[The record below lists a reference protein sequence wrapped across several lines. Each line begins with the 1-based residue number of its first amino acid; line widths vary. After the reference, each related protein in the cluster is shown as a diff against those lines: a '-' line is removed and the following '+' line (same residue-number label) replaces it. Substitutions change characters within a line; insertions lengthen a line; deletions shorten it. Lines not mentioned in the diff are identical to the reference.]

1 MALCVFQP
9 AAVAHNRCCVS
20 GAHLAGPLGV
30 LVGFLH
36 PASQPQGEVLSQGR
50 FLTEESESK
59 KIHRAGSR
67 REYLPVRLE
76 HKAETRKKLLD
87 CFYRSVQELFT
98 RCPETHIIHV
108 PDKIPYVEHF
118 LDEMVEPLQ
127 KEVRKPL

>member
-1 MALCVFQP
+1 MCVFQP
-9 AAVAHNRCCVS
+9 SAVAHNRCCVPRS
-20 GAHLAGPLGV
+20 HSACFLGM

-36 PASQPQGEVLSQGR
+36 PPPQAQGEVLSQGR

-108 PDKIPYVEHF
+108 PDKIPYVKHF